1 MNVILDGSVN
11 EKNLKQTGNN
21 LVWLNNQLRV
31 QGFSHPE
38 DIFLGTVNTVDNTI
52 KLYPVNVENNTK
64 DPFE

>member
-11 EKNLKQTGNN
+11 EENLKQTGNN

-31 QGFSHPE
+31 QGFSRPE
-38 DIFLGTVNTVDNTI
+38 DIFLDTVNTVDNTI